1 MSICFETFKI
11 DIIFQICYTFTKFR
25 LKLWRYN
32 NVAMHIEISSSLYR
46 NITWEVTKRCLIM
59 KNTFFL
65 GVFLTAAAYTLL
77 LFFMASSF
85 LTTVSWVVTNLAWV
99 LFMLTNW
106 NTFKRGKVW
115 SILAFIVMNVFF
127 VAFIYK
133 LLA

>member
-1 MSICFETFKI
+1 
-11 DIIFQICYTFTKFR
+11 
-25 LKLWRYN
+25 
-32 NVAMHIEISSSLYR
+32 
-46 NITWEVTKRCLIM
+46 M